1 MLIFRNVTV
10 LFYSSHVFYLLNR
23 FIECENYFS
32 FFKQILLQNYFNFL
46 THSFYINFLNFLH
59 FKKNIRC
66 SIKYCFFIQKNNFLF
81 QRTIVIPLYKT
92 YYYSLSVLCLVL
104 CLSFFDVSFLKT
116 SCQFQHCGIVF

>member
-1 MLIFRNVTV
+1 MLLYYFIHHTF
-10 LFYSSHVFYLLNR
+10 FYLLNR

-32 FFKQILLQNYFNFL
+32 FFKQVLLQNYFNFL
-46 THSFYINFLNFLH
+46 TYSFYINFLNFLH

-104 CLSFFDVSFLKT
+104 CLSFFDVSFLKI